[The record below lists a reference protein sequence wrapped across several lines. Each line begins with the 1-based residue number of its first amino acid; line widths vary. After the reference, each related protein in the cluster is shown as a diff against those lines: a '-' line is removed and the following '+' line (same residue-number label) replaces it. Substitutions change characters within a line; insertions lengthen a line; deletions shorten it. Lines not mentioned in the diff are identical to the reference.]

1 MQQQVI
7 SSAGAESHFK
17 EQFQSA
23 ILTPLTI
30 RCVYMVSVPLHAE
43 VACVHGFSE
52 LEKGGGW
59 PFCTEAS
66 LSESFIV

>member
-1 MQQQVI
+1 
-7 SSAGAESHFK
+7 
-17 EQFQSA
+17 
-23 ILTPLTI
+23 
-30 RCVYMVSVPLHAE
+30 MVSVPLHAE